1 MALPFFTEILFNTPP
16 QIVVSRRRRRV
27 IHRRARAPKIALDST
42 CAANQQLV
50 VDTWV
55 DMPKRK
61 AASANL
67 SHGRSTSFVPVL
79 SDNDDGIQMDVHV
92 PDAPTSSSAGAGPS
106 AECLDNVRNIK
117 LVSGENVRAAFS
129 DDFGLTGCTIAVPN
143 STWPAYSGGFSKCYV
158 HGLAQET
165 SVGSSYIVSCVAYP
179 GAVLRASRTGTRHR
193 SVWVHTRTASSTIVV
208 RKGEPEP

>member
-1 MALPFFTEILFNTPP
+1 MRSA
-16 QIVVSRRRRRV
+16 
-27 IHRRARAPKIALDST
+27 
-42 CAANQQLV
+42 AANQQLV